1 MITGTQVRAARA
13 LLGWSQQRLAEAAD
27 VSLPTIKR
35 VELRANELAGRVRT
49 VEKIRAAVEAAGVVL
64 IDDDQH
70 GGHGVRLAKGDGA

>member
-13 LLGWSQQRLAEAAD
+13 LLGWSQERLAEAAN

-35 VELRANELAGRVRT
+35 VELRVNRLAGTVRT
-49 VEKIRAAVEAAGVVL
+49 AERIRAAIEAAGVVL

-70 GGHGVRLAKGDGA
+70 GGHGVRLAKGNRL